1 MAQKIII
8 RTTVGLENEQHR
20 RLQAIAEES
29 DVSVAW
35 VIRHAVTRLLTEYE
49 REKITPLTIPQG
61 KASADAV

>member
-20 RLQAIAEES
+20 RLQTIAEES

-49 REKITPLTIPQG
+49 RGKITPLTIPQE